1 MTLILKSLIMMCE
14 RALNSRTPTGNVMN
28 ITAKPIFWL
37 AALAWLAPAT
47 LISSPSFALQEP
59 RPIATDHR
67 IQTVRYDPNEV
78 FKFTSHYGFQSS
90 IEFEADEEINTISLG
105 DSLAWMVTPSNNR
118 LFIKPI
124 EQNALT
130 NMTVVTNKRTYHLEL
145 HAEETNNIRSD
156 QMVFVMR
163 FDYPASDLANIEL
176 FTPEDDIPDIYDNPQ
191 NYNFAYTYRGSELI
205 APIRIFDDGEFT
217 YLEFR
222 DMNADLPAVF
232 DVDVEGNESI
242 VNFRKR
248 GDYMVIERVSN
259 IMTLRNGIDIVC
271 VFNERGIQAGVK
283 PYKPTF
289 WERNNPF

>member
-1 MTLILKSLIMMCE
+1 MKNKHLS
-14 RALNSRTPTGNVMN
+14 
-28 ITAKPIFWL
+28 L
-37 AALAWLAPAT
+37 AALSIILGGSVAF
-47 LISSPSFALQEP
+47 PSFALQEP

-90 IEFEADEEINTISLG
+90 IEFEVDEEINTVSLG

-130 NMTVVTNKRTYHLEL
+130 NMTVVTNKRTYHFEL

-176 FTPEDDIPDIYDNPQ
+176 FSPEDDIPDIYENPED
-191 NYNFAYTYRGSELI
+191 YNFDYSYRGSELI

-222 DMNADLPAVF
+222 DINADLPAIF
-232 DVDVEGNESI
+232 DVDIDGNESL

-248 GDYMVIERVSN
+248 GDYVVVERVSN
-259 IMTLRNGIDIVC
+259 VLTLRHGIDIVC
-271 VFNERGIQAGVK
+271 VFNEKGVQAGVK
-283 PYKPTF
+283 IPKPGF

>member
-1 MTLILKSLIMMCE
+1 MKVN
-14 RALNSRTPTGNVMN
+14 ALFFAVIS
-28 ITAKPIFWL
+28 
-37 AALAWLAPAT
+37 ALAVAISAPA
-47 LISSPSFALQEP
+47 SALQEP

-90 IEFEADEEINTISLG
+90 IEFESDEEINTVSLG
-105 DSLAWMVTPSNNR
+105 DSLAWLITPSNNR

-130 NMTVVTNKRTYHLEL
+130 NMTVVTSKRTYHFEL

-176 FTPEDDIPDIYDNPQ
+176 FSPDDDIPDIYENPEDF
-191 NYNFAYTYRGSELI
+191 NFDYSYRGSELI

-222 DMNADLPAVF
+222 DINADIPAIF
-232 DVDVEGNESI
+232 DVDIEGNESI

-248 GDYMVIERVSN
+248 GDYIVVERVSN
-259 IMTLRNGIDIVC
+259 VFTLRHGFDIVC
-271 VFNERGIQAGVK
+271 VFNEQGIQAGVK
-283 PYKPTF
+283 IPKPGF